1 MVTASQEKSR
11 PVSHG
16 PRRVW
21 TLLLAV
27 LCVAGIVVLMQVLAG
42 YWKPKIKRRAE
53 AGYGATKRLAGD
65 SPWDEVKLIRL
76 PREESAV
83 GTIRPVYEAVVAS
96 KILARVEEVRVKA
109 GQDVKQGDVLVVLD
123 KADLQSKIEQA
134 QATEKSARAKYEQA
148 VLEQGRAAR
157 LRARESIT
165 QSELDLANTA
175 LATAKADLDRL
186 QRAVEETHILED
198 YATVR
203 APISGRVVDK
213 KVNVGDTVSQG
224 QPLLSMYDPSQ
235 MQLVAT
241 VRETLALRLKAGQ
254 ELTAQIDT
262 FGYTCRATI
271 SEIVPEAQAESR
283 SFQVKVTGPCPPNIY
298 SGMFGRIFI
307 PLEEEEVLVVPADAV
322 RKVGQLDEVDIVKDG
337 VLHRRAVQLG
347 RRLNLGREVLSGLS
361 AGEHVLLHERAG
373 SRKTGGQS

>member
-1 MVTASQEKSR
+1 MVLATEFKPRPSR
-11 PVSHG
+11 
-16 PRRVW
+16 
-21 TLLLAV
+21 AV
-27 LCVAGIVVLMQVLAG
+27 LRGVLTLALTAFFAAGIVALMLVLAG
-42 YWKPKIKRRAE
+42 YFEPKILPRAKPSSE
-53 AGYGATKRLAGD
+53 LAAFAGAEPAQGV
-65 SPWDEVKLIRL
+65 VKLIRR

-83 GTIRPVYEAVVAS
+83 GSIRAVYEAVVAS

-123 KADLQSKIEQA
+123 KADLQSKFEQA
-134 QATEKSARAKYEQA
+134 QATEKSARAKYDQA

-165 QSELDLANTA
+165 QSDLDLANTA
-175 LATAKADLDRL
+175 LTTAKAELDRS
-186 QRAVEETHILED
+186 QRAVEETRILED

-203 APISGRVVDK
+203 APLSGRIVDK

-224 QPLLSMYDPSQ
+224 QPLVSMYDPSR

-241 VRETLALRLKAGQ
+241 VRETLALKLQVGQ

-262 FGYTCRATI
+262 FGYTCRATV

-283 SFQVKVTGPCPPNIY
+283 SFQVKVTGPCPPTIY

-307 PLEEEEVLVVPADAV
+307 PLEEEEVLVVPTDAI
-322 RKVGQLDEVDIVKDG
+322 RKIGQLDEVDVVENGRI
-337 VLHRRAVQLG
+337 RRRSVQLG
-347 RRLNLGREVLSGLS
+347 RRLQEGREVLSGLS
-361 AGEHVLLHERAG
+361 PDDHVLLNKPSTER
-373 SRKTGGQS
+373 KPGGQS